1 MKTKTVLLLL
11 VILLAALI
19 FTQGVGAM
27 DSDHFILNW
36 RTPLNTAGGG
46 STASTHYQTNL
57 TIGQT
62 VIQASSST
70 SYRVRMGIW
79 AGMLQRWFQ
88 HLPLIVNV
96 SP

>member
-1 MKTKTVLLLL
+1 MKINTVLLLL

-19 FTQGVGAM
+19 FTQGVSAM
-27 DSDHFILNW
+27 DSDHFLLNW

-46 STASTHYQTNL
+46 SAASSHYQTNL

-70 SYRVRMGIW
+70 SYQAKMGIW
-79 AGMLQRWFQ
+79 AGILRRWFQ